1 MVHPHRQCTLHVVRD
16 IGAWMLIKNLTER
29 HFHTLLGVEEDR
41 RIILVAIRSQRDGDG
56 VILTLYGILYNGTEG
71 DG

>member
-1 MVHPHRQCTLHVVRD
+1 MYPARCQGCR
-16 IGAWMLIKNLTER
+16 GAGADQNLTER
-29 HFHTLLGVEEDR
+29 HFHTLLGVKDDR
-41 RIILVAIRSQRDGDG
+41 RIILVTIRSQRDGDG